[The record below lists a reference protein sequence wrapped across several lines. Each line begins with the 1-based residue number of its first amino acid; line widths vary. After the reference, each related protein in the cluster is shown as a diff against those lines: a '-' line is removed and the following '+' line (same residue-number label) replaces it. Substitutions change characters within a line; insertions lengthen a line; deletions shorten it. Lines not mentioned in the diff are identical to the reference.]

1 MQAAGAGVG
10 GSQIFSLRSRQNF
23 NPSNPVSWQKKI
35 NYSFFK
41 GTNKNSEGSDSFHL
55 GDNPFF
61 IYTSLP
67 PPTHSPPPPLRMA
80 GSWIGEFRFAFSKKA
95 TIFFYPVDNFF
106 QTSHQKV
113 NPSECTNKIL
123 GICSGKSFMFHFPL
137 VSKLLGVV
145 LRVAR
150 EKSSAPDP

>member
-1 MQAAGAGVG
+1 MFHILATPILKERRLCKQRGLGWG
-10 GSQIFSLRSRQNF
+10 ESDFFFKKQTKFQPLQ
-23 NPSNPVSWQKKI
+23 PCKLTKKI

-67 PPTHSPPPPLRMA
+67 PPTHSPPPLRMA

-95 TIFFYPVDNFF
+95 TTFFYPVDNFF
-106 QTSHQKV
+106 KHATKKSTHQ
-113 NPSECTNKIL
+113 
-123 GICSGKSFMFHFPL
+123 
-137 VSKLLGVV
+137 
-145 LRVAR
+145 
-150 EKSSAPDP
+150 SAPIKYWGFAAGSPLCSIFL